1 MAGCLAKLDGLPE
14 VEPAPG
20 RRIWASPTE
29 ERLESIRIDGVHK
42 VFGGESDSRV
52 VALNDV
58 TFDIERGE
66 FFCIIG
72 PSGCGKT
79 TLLHIIGG
87 FTEPTAG
94 KALYG
99 GRVIEKA
106 GPDRI
111 VIFQEY
117 GLFPWQTVGQN
128 IEFGL
133 KAKGLPAEERRAL
146 VRKYVDLV
154 RLDGFEN
161 KFPNQISGGMK
172 QRVGVARALAP
183 DPDVVL
189 MDEPFG
195 ALDSL
200 TRDLMQEEILR
211 IWGETEHKTFILIT
225 HNIDEAIFLGDQVLV
240 MTARPGRVKEI
251 VKIDLPRPRD
261 PEMRNTDK
269 LFLEYREHLS
279 HLLRVEAQS
288 AIQE

>member
-1 MAGCLAKLDGLPE
+1 M
-14 VEPAPG
+14 
-20 RRIWASPTE
+20 
-29 ERLESIRIDGVHK
+29 DGVHK
-42 VFGGESDSRV
+42 VFGEESNSRV
-52 VALNDV
+52 IALSDLS
-58 TFDIERGE
+58 FEIERGE

-87 FTEPTAG
+87 FTKPTAG
-94 KALYG
+94 EARYG
-99 GRVIEKA
+99 GQIIDKA

-133 KAKGLPAEERRAL
+133 KAKGLPREERRAL
-146 VRKYVDLV
+146 VKEYVELV
-154 RLDGFEN
+154 RLNGFED

-211 IWGETEHKTFILIT
+211 IWSETERKTFILIT
-225 HNIDEAIFLGDQVLV
+225 HNIDEAIFLGDRVLV
-240 MTARPGRVKEI
+240 MTARPGKVKEI

-261 PEMRNTDK
+261 PKMRNTDK

-279 HLLRVEAQS
+279 QLLRIEAQT